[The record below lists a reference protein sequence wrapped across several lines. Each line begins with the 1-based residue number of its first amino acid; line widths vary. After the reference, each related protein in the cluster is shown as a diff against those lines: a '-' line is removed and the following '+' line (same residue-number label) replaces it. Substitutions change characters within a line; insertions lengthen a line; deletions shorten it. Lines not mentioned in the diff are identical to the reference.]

1 MNSVSS
7 KTSLV
12 VTGEYDQVITAG
24 LHVVSSEILLKLNAG
39 ITIAG

>member
-12 VTGEYDQVITAG
+12 VTGEYDQVIAAG
-24 LHVVSSEILLKLNAG
+24 VHVVSSEIILKLNG
-39 ITIAG
+39 GV